1 MEDWKIRLIDEH
13 IALKERVSKL
23 TKFLDENKD
32 HEDFDILSRQL
43 VAMMD
48 YLKALEER
56 IKKHCHSNIPLSYT
70 SYGVILIIKFQ
81 CHK

>member
-1 MEDWKIRLIDEH
+1 MEDWKIRLIDEQ
-13 IALKERVSKL
+13 IELKERISKL
-23 TKFLDENKD
+23 TKFLDENKN

-56 IKKHCHSNIPLSYT
+56 IKKHCH
-70 SYGVILIIKFQ
+70 
-81 CHK
+81 

>member
-1 MEDWKIRLIDEH
+1 MEDWKIRLIDEQ
-13 IALKERVSKL
+13 IELKERISKL

-48 YLKALEER
+48 YLKEER
-56 IKKHCHSNIPLSYT
+56 IKKHCH
-70 SYGVILIIKFQ
+70 
-81 CHK
+81 

>member
-32 HEDFDILSRQL
+32 HEDFDILSR
-43 VAMMD
+43 
-48 YLKALEER
+48 
-56 IKKHCHSNIPLSYT
+56 
-70 SYGVILIIKFQ
+70 
-81 CHK
+81 

>member
-13 IALKERVSKL
+13 IELKERISKL

-32 HEDFDILSRQL
+32 HEDHDILSRQL

-56 IKKHCHSNIPLSYT
+56 IKKHCH
-70 SYGVILIIKFQ
+70 
-81 CHK
+81 

>member
-23 TKFLDENKD
+23 TKFLDENKY

-56 IKKHCHSNIPLSYT
+56 IKNHCH
-70 SYGVILIIKFQ
+70 
-81 CHK
+81 

>member
-23 TKFLDENKD
+23 TKFLYENKD

-56 IKKHCHSNIPLSYT
+56 IKKHCH
-70 SYGVILIIKFQ
+70 
-81 CHK
+81 

>member
-13 IALKERVSKL
+13 IELKERISKL

-32 HEDFDILSRQL
+32 HEDHDILSKQL

-56 IKKHCHSNIPLSYT
+56 IKKHCH
-70 SYGVILIIKFQ
+70 
-81 CHK
+81 

>member
-56 IKKHCHSNIPLSYT
+56 IKNIVTKIFPIAITAMGLFLS
-70 SYGVILIIKFQ
+70 
-81 CHK
+81 